1 MVGLPRRCRLKVLLV
16 DDCIAERDL
25 YQCVLEPEFYIL
37 TAARGL
43 EGAELA
49 AAYRPDAIVLDLLM
63 PGIDG
68 LETCAR
74 IKRDTVTA
82 EIPVLLLTGVDMHDL
97 SQRAKAV
104 WAWSV
109 LHKPCPV
116 ETLRT
121 AILAATGKEGPYQIS
136 HMASRLGDVRCGR

>member
-1 MVGLPRRCRLKVLLV
+1 VGEHRLKVLLV

-25 YQCVLEPEFYIL
+25 YQCVLEPEFHIL

-74 IKRDTVTA
+74 IKGDTVTA
-82 EIPVLLLTGVDMHDL
+82 DIPVLLLTGVDMHDL

-104 WAWSV
+104 CAWTV
-109 LHKPCPV
+109 LHKPCPARDV
-116 ETLRT
+116 ADHHLHRDRQGRPV
-121 AILAATGKEGPYQIS
+121 TGIS
-136 HMASRLGDVRCGR
+136 LDLSAW